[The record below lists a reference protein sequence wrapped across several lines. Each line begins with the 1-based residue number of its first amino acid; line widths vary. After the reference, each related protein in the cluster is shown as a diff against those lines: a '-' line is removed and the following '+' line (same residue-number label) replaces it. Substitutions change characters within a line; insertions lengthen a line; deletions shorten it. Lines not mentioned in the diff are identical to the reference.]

1 MFCKPRLIGGTR
13 KMFKVIVI
21 FASVIAFV
29 AASHTFD
36 SYVPN
41 TPQEYLERFVKY
53 AQKYDRGYLKD
64 IDSFVDKFGQYASN
78 LQTIYKH
85 NDKYKNGE
93 VTFYLSEGPFTDMSL
108 SDFRNNILSKFH
120 QFPERCGY
128 FDYNKL
134 SYPSEMDW
142 RSKNAVTDVK
152 NQGQCGSC
160 WSFSATGALEGLTA
174 ITTGKLVSLSEQE
187 LVDCSK
193 ANSGCNGGLM
203 TFAFE
208 YVIKNGGL
216 CLEEDYTYSAR
227 DGTCQSCDVEQG
239 TEIHDCKQIK
249 SGDSEGLVY
258 SLSKQPISV
267 GIQADTFTFQHYGGG
282 VFSDPKCY
290 TGDIDHGVLLV
301 AYTND
306 TLTIKNSWG
315 ETWGDG
321 GYITLA
327 RTDDDV
333 GICGVYTSASF
344 PTK

>member
-1 MFCKPRLIGGTR
+1 
-13 KMFKVIVI
+13 MFKVIVI
-21 FASVIAFV
+21 LATVIALV
-29 AASHTFD
+29 GASNIFD
-36 SYVPN
+36 SYEPE
-41 TPQEYLERFVKY
+41 TPREFLDRFVMY
-53 AQKYDRGYLKD
+53 AKKYDRSYLKD
-64 IDSFVDKFGQYASN
+64 IDSLVDKFGQYTEN
-78 LQTIYKH
+78 LQTIYSH
-85 NDKYKNGE
+85 NKKYEKGE

-108 SDFRNNILSKFH
+108 SDFRNNILSKFN
-120 QFPERCGY
+120 QLPERCGY
-128 FDYNKL
+128 FDYENL
-134 SYPSEMDW
+134 SYPPEMDW

-174 ITTGKLVSLSEQE
+174 ITTGKLVSLSEQQ

-193 ANSGCNGGLM
+193 LNSGCNGGLM

-216 CLEEDYTYSAR
+216 CLEDDYLYSAQ
-227 DGTCQSCDVEQG
+227 DGMCKKCEAEEG
-239 TEIHDCKQIK
+239 TDIHDCKQIK
-249 SGDSEGLVY
+249 SGDSDGLVY

-267 GIQADTFTFQHYGGG
+267 GIQADTFSFQHYGGG

-344 PTK
+344 PTN

>member
-1 MFCKPRLIGGTR
+1 
-13 KMFKVIVI
+13 MFKVIVI
-21 FASVIAFV
+21 LATVFTLIGASNILD
-29 AASHTFD
+29 TNK
-36 SYVPN
+36 PN
-41 TPQEYLERFVKY
+41 TPKDYLNKFVEYAK
-53 AQKYDRGYLKD
+53 KYDRNYLKN
-64 IDSFVDKFGQYASN
+64 IDLFVDKFEQYTSN
-78 LQTIYKH
+78 LQIIYNH
-85 NDKYKNGE
+85 NEKFKKNE

-108 SDFRNNILSKFH
+108 KEFRNNILSKFN
-120 QFPERCGY
+120 QLPKRCGY
-128 FDYNKL
+128 FDYDKV
-134 SYPSEMDW
+134 SYPNEIDW
-142 RSKNAVTDVK
+142 RSKDAVTDVK

-160 WSFSATGALEGLTA
+160 WSFSATGALEGLTS
-174 ITTGKLVSLSEQE
+174 ITTGKLVSLSEQQ

-193 ANSGCNGGLM
+193 LNSGCNGGLM

-216 CLEEDYTYSAR
+216 CLEDEYTYSAK
-227 DGTCQSCDVEQG
+227 DETCKTCDVEEG
-239 TEIHDCKQIK
+239 TNIQACFQIK
-249 SGDSEGLVY
+249 PGDSEGLIY

-267 GIQADTFTFQHYGGG
+267 GIQADTFSFQHYGGG
-282 VFSDPKCY
+282 VFSDPQCY

-315 ETWGDG
+315 ETWGEG

-327 RTDDDV
+327 RTNDDV